1 MSTPETRALVLD
13 LIDEAVDAGARAA
26 PACAVLGLTPRTL
39 RRWRALAGSDSGLV
53 DRRTCTP
60 RVPANRLSPEEQETI
75 LTVCNE
81 PEYRSLP
88 PTQIVPRLADHGRY
102 IASESSFYR
111 VLRAHD
117 QVHRRGRAAA
127 PRQVPKPEGVC
138 ATAPNTAWCWDITF
152 LASSIRGQF
161 YRLYLIEDL
170 FSRKIVGWEVHTEGS
185 AAHASRLIERACLA
199 EGVHRPGL
207 VLHSDNGSPMKG
219 ATMLSTLQ
227 RLGVVPSFSRP
238 SVSDDNPY
246 AESLF
251 RTLKYTP
258 AFPPQPFASLADAR
272 AWVARFV
279 HWYNEEHRHSWFRST
294 RSITP
299 EAPAV
304 SWKVSQPLLASA
316 AIGLGRRTGEKRW
329 QGQPRRIR
337 SRMPWTTWHMASI
350 PLPWIRTGWVPLTQP
365 SGSFDGWTIFSPM

>member
-13 LIDEAVDAGARAA
+13 LITEAVTAGTRAA

-39 RRWRALAGSDSGLV
+39 RRWRALAGGDSGLV

-60 RVPANRLSPEEQETI
+60 RVPANRLSPEEQEAI
-75 LTVCNE
+75 LTVCNA

-88 PTQIVPRLADHGRY
+88 PTQIVPRLADRGVY
-102 IASESSFYR
+102 LASESSFYR

-138 ATAPNTAWCWDITF
+138 ATAPNAAWCWDITF

-170 FSRKIVGWEVHTEGS
+170 FSRKIVGWEVHAEES
-185 AAHASRLIERACLA
+185 AAHASRMIERACLA

-258 AFPPQPFASLADAR
+258 AFPHQPFASLADAR

-279 HWYNEEHRHSWFRST
+279 YWYNEEHRHSAIRFVTPGQRHRGEDIAILAHRHRVYADAQRSPL
-294 RSITP
+294 SLG
-299 EAPAV
+299 EASCARGRG
-304 SWKVSQPLLASA
+304 QASDN
-316 AIGLGRRTGEKRW
+316 
-329 QGQPRRIR
+329 P
-337 SRMPWTTWHMASI
+337 
-350 PLPWIRTGWVPLTQP
+350 
-365 SGSFDGWTIFSPM
+365 

>member
-13 LIDEAVDAGARAA
+13 LITEAVMVGTRVT

-39 RRWRALAGSDSGLV
+39 RRWRALAGGDSGLV

-60 RVPANRLSPEEQETI
+60 RIPANRLSPEEQEAI

-88 PTQIVPRLADHGRY
+88 PTQIVPRLADQGRY

-138 ATAPNTAWCWDITF
+138 ATAPNAAWCWDITF

-170 FSRKIVGWEVHTEGS
+170 FSRKIVGWEVHAEES
-185 AAHASRLIERACLA
+185 AAHASRMIEALI
-199 EGVHRPGL
+199 GQKSG
-207 VLHSDNGSPMKG
+207 
-219 ATMLSTLQ
+219 
-227 RLGVVPSFSRP
+227 
-238 SVSDDNPY
+238 
-246 AESLF
+246 
-251 RTLKYTP
+251 
-258 AFPPQPFASLADAR
+258 
-272 AWVARFV
+272 
-279 HWYNEEHRHSWFRST
+279 FRST
-294 RSITP
+294 HAAADRHPDRLGGAGRGLFRECSRS
-299 EAPAV
+299 
-304 SWKVSQPLLASA
+304 
-316 AIGLGRRTGEKRW
+316 G
-329 QGQPRRIR
+329 
-337 SRMPWTTWHMASI
+337 I
-350 PLPWIRTGWVPLTQP
+350 PGTADP
-365 SGSFDGWTIFSPM
+365 SGCTNGADRCLAGMAGRDGSWCGSGTSRHVRFAAGRSTMGGSV